1 MANIEKAD
9 RSEWFDAEVIR
20 NKPTFFGGAVLFM
33 VCFIA
38 IFANIA
44 LGGVNTG
51 VLALI
56 TLLIGLLVIFWF
68 LDAWKTRKFNVS
80 TNVLQLPII
89 GLILIGVIQLLPL
102 SSPDVP
108 ANLLSVSP
116 VSSLS
121 LDPYSTRFAI
131 LKLIMFLIFF
141 NAALTFIN
149 SQKRL
154 RKVVFT
160 IVIFSA
166 IMAFLGILQRL
177 ASPQFIYGIREVKQ
191 AIPFGSFVNQ
201 HHFAAFMEMTIGLA
215 CGLFLGRATKKDK
228 FLLLIMSILLMGIS
242 ILFTGSRGGLL
253 SLLGVIGFLVIM
265 NVIYR
270 KKNVKDAEDENRQ
283 TPNQFISIRNL
294 ELIIGGVLLVVVLFF
309 SVIWLGGGDSV
320 LRSTGIQTNQDDY
333 TSGRIHFWGVTLR
346 IIQENPILGTGLESF
361 GVAFTK
367 YDTWNGQFRVEHAH
381 NDYLQI
387 LSDAG
392 ILGFLC
398 VLAFIFLLFKQSLH
412 IIRTTSD
419 SFRRNVAIG
428 ALAGCFGILIHS
440 IFDFPLR
447 TNANMFF
454 FLIFVSISVV
464 SINYPKLYRTKVK
477 MESPQLEGNQ
487 DALEGK
493 QVKQLKEAKS
503 SEEE

>member
-1 MANIEKAD
+1 MANIEKASK
-9 RSEWFDAEVIR
+9 SEWLDADVIR

-51 VLALI
+51 ILSLI
-56 TLLIGLLVIFWF
+56 TLLVGVLVVFWF
-68 LDAWKTRKFNVS
+68 LYAWKSQKLNIS

-89 GLILIGVIQLLPL
+89 GLILIGIVQLLPL
-102 SSPDVP
+102 SSPEVP

-121 LDPYSTRFAI
+121 LDPYSTRFAV

-149 SQKRL
+149 SQTRL

-160 IVIFSA
+160 IVIFSS
-166 IMAFLGILQRL
+166 IMAFFGILQRL
-177 ASPQFIYGIREVKQ
+177 ASPQFIYGLREVKQ
-191 AIPFGSFVNQ
+191 AIPFASFVNQ

-215 CGLFLGRATKKDK
+215 CGLLLGRATKKDK

-270 KKNVKDAEDENRQ
+270 KKNMQDAADENKQ

-309 SVIWLGGGDSV
+309 SVIWLGGGDSI
-320 LRSTGIQTNQDDY
+320 LRSTGVNINQDDY
-333 TSGRIHFWGVTLR
+333 TSGRIHFWGVTLQ
-346 IIQENPILGTGLESF
+346 IIKDNPIMGTGLESF

-367 YDTWNGQFRVEHAH
+367 YDTWEGKFRVEQAH
-381 NDYLQI
+381 NDYLP
-387 LSDAG
+387 
-392 ILGFLC
+392 
-398 VLAFIFLLFKQSLH
+398 
-412 IIRTTSD
+412 
-419 SFRRNVAIG
+419 N
-428 ALAGCFGILIHS
+428 LI
-440 IFDFPLR
+440 
-447 TNANMFF
+447 
-454 FLIFVSISVV
+454 
-464 SINYPKLYRTKVK
+464 
-477 MESPQLEGNQ
+477 
-487 DALEGK
+487 
-493 QVKQLKEAKS
+493 
-503 SEEE
+503 